1 GLRILGTNPRGTE
14 LTVFDKALQKA
25 WERRSD
31 LRGHATAFRLLNG
44 AASGTP
50 GLIVDMFGEYLIVY
64 AYDKDMRSL
73 YGEFEEILAKVT
85 GAKGIA
91 LKDRSE
97 RGEEGREEGRK
108 LFGTVPE
115 TAEVREGPLR
125 FRVHLQHPRN
135 VGLFLDTRLLR
146 ESLIT
151 SCRRHDVLN
160 LFSYSCSLGLAA
172 AYGNSGSVV
181 NVDISGRYL
190 GWGKENLTLNGIAA
204 DKTKFVTM
212 DSEKYLDWAA
222 KKAQTYDVIILD
234 PPSFSRSK
242 GAVFTFDE
250 DYFRL
255 LGKGVKLLRPGGRIY
270 ALTNYGGVTP
280 DQFKRGLVET
290 LEASGATGA
299 TLKRLTLPEDFDGA
313 GDAGKDGQGAANAS
327 ASVEGTLLAFEA
339 TLPNAVNPPL

>member
-1 GLRILGTNPRGTE
+1 LSEFG
-14 LTVFDKALQKA
+14 KALEKA

-50 GLIVDMFGEYLIVY
+50 GLIVDMFAEYLVVY

-73 YGEFEEILAKVT
+73 YGDFEDVLAKVT

-97 RGEEGREEGRK
+97 KGEEGREEGRK

-160 LFSYSCSLGLAA
+160 LFSYSCSLGIAA
-172 AYGNSGSVV
+172 AYNNQGSVV

-190 GWGKENLTLNGIAA
+190 GWGKENLTINGMSA
-204 DKTKFVTM
+204 DKAKFVTM

-222 KKAQTYDVIILD
+222 KKSQSYDVVILD

-242 GAVFTFDE
+242 GGVFAFDE

-255 LGKGVKLLRPGGRIY
+255 LGKGVKVLRPGGRIY
-270 ALTNYGGVTP
+270 ALTNYGGISA
-280 DQFKRGLVET
+280 DRFRSSMEET
-290 LEASGATGA
+290 LAAAGAGDA
-299 TLKRLTLPEDFDGA
+299 AIRRLGLPEDFDGA
-313 GDAGKDGQGAANAS
+313 GASEGHGRGAGNSA

-339 TLPNAVNPPL
+339 TLSNKEIKPL

>member
-1 GLRILGTNPRGTE
+1 
-14 LTVFDKALQKA
+14 
-25 WERRSD
+25 

-50 GLIVDMFGEYLIVY
+50 GLIVDMFAEYLVVY

-73 YGEFEEILAKVT
+73 YGDFEEILAKVT

-97 RGEEGREEGRK
+97 KGEEGREEGRK

-146 ESLIT
+146 EDLIT

-160 LFSYSCSLGLAA
+160 LFSYSSSLGIAA
-172 AYGNSGSVV
+172 AYNNSGSVV
-181 NVDISGRYL
+181 NVDISARYL
-190 GWGKENLTLNGIAA
+190 GWGKENLALNGMSS
-204 DKTKFVTM
+204 DKAKFVTM
-212 DSEKYLDWAA
+212 DSEKYLDWAV

-242 GAVFTFDE
+242 GGVFTFDE

-255 LGKGVKLLRPGGRIY
+255 VAKGLKLLRPGGRFY
-270 ALTNYGGVTP
+270 ALTNFGGI
-280 DQFKRGLVET
+280 GA
-290 LEASGATGA
+290 EAFRKS
-299 TLKRLTLPEDFDGA
+299 LKDALDAMGGGDAAIHRLSLPEDFDGA
-313 GDAGKDGQGAANAS
+313 GESAGEGRGKGNTPAT
-327 ASVEGTLLAFEA
+327 VEGTLLAFEA
-339 TLPNAVNPPL
+339 TLPNREIKPL

>member
-1 GLRILGTNPRGTE
+1 MSGFGKVLE
-14 LTVFDKALQKA
+14 KA
-25 WERRSD
+25 WEGRSD

-50 GLIVDMFGEYLIVY
+50 GLIVDMFADYLVVY

-73 YGEFEEILAKVT
+73 YGEFEEELARVT
-85 GAKGIA
+85 GVKGIA

-97 RGEEGREEGRK
+97 KGEEGREEGRK
-108 LFGTVPE
+108 LFGNVPE

-146 ESLIT
+146 EDLIT

-160 LFSYSCSLGLAA
+160 LFSYSCSLGIAA
-172 AYGNSGSVV
+172 AYNNSGSVV

-190 GWGKENLTLNGIAA
+190 GWGKENLALNGMSS
-204 DKTKFVTM
+204 DKAKFVTM

-222 KKAQTYDVIILD
+222 KKSQSYDVVILD

-242 GAVFTFDE
+242 GGVFAFDE

-255 LGKGVKLLRPGGRIY
+255 VGKSLKVLRPGGRFY
-270 ALTNYGGVTP
+270 ALTNYGGIGA
-280 DQFKRGLVET
+280 DAFRNGLVEQ
-290 LEASGATGA
+290 
-299 TLKRLTLPEDFDGA
+299 LKAVDAADAALHRLRLPEDFDGA
-313 GDAGKDGQGAANAS
+313 GGNAADEKGKAAS
-327 ASVEGTLLAFEA
+327 GASVEGTLLAFEA
-339 TLPNAVNPPL
+339 TLPNREIKPL